1 MEDCLFCKIISG
13 EIPSKKIYEDELT
26 YVFEDIAPTAPIH
39 YLVIPKQHISKL
51 DEITPENSAVIAH
64 IYEVIAKLAKDLDI
78 KDGFR
83 VVSNCGEQAGQSVFH
98 IHFHL
103 LAGRPLAWPV
113 ISAFRILQDFFSVPL
128 AGAGTTQFSHLR
140 QRV

>member
-1 MEDCLFCKIISG
+1 MLCGLPLLKGG
-13 EIPSKKIYEDELT
+13 EINGRLSFVKLFPGKYLKENIRGRADIR
-26 YVFEDIAPTAPIH
+26 FEDIAPTAPIH

-64 IYEVIAKLAKDLDI
+64 IYEVIAKLAKDLDL

-103 LAGRPLAWPV
+103 LAGRPLAWP
-113 ISAFRILQDFFSVPL
+113 
-128 AGAGTTQFSHLR
+128 AG
-140 QRV
+140 

>member
-64 IYEVIAKLAKDLDI
+64 IYEVIAKLAKDLDLRTVSELFPTAASRQ
-78 KDGFR
+78 DR
-83 VVSNCGEQAGQSVFH
+83 VFSTFIFIFLQAD
-98 IHFHL
+98 HL
-103 LAGRPLAWPV
+103 LGQPV
-113 ISAFRILQDFFSVPL
+113 KEIKR
-128 AGAGTTQFSHLR
+128 R
-140 QRV
+140 

>member
-26 YVFEDIAPTAPIH
+26 YVFEDIAPIH

-64 IYEVIAKLAKDLDI
+64 IYEVIAKLAKDLDL

-103 LAGRPLAWPV
+103 LAGRPLAWP
-113 ISAFRILQDFFSVPL
+113 
-128 AGAGTTQFSHLR
+128 AG
-140 QRV
+140 

>member
-1 MEDCLFCKIISG
+1 MA
-13 EIPSKKIYEDELT
+13 
-26 YVFEDIAPTAPIH
+26 APLPFVETSHSLCANGWF
-39 YLVIPKQHISKL
+39 LQKGVQHISKL

-64 IYEVIAKLAKDLDI
+64 IYEVIAKLAKDLDL

-103 LAGRPLAWPV
+103 LAGRPLAWP
-113 ISAFRILQDFFSVPL
+113 
-128 AGAGTTQFSHLR
+128 AG
-140 QRV
+140 

>member
-1 MEDCLFCKIISG
+1 MKRKQNS
-13 EIPSKKIYEDELT
+13 
-26 YVFEDIAPTAPIH
+26 APTAPIH

-64 IYEVIAKLAKDLDI
+64 IYEVIAKLAKDLDL

-103 LAGRPLAWPV
+103 LAGRPLAWP
-113 ISAFRILQDFFSVPL
+113 
-128 AGAGTTQFSHLR
+128 AG
-140 QRV
+140 

>member
-1 MEDCLFCKIISG
+1 MLCSLPLFERRRDKWQKKRKLFSPIR
-13 EIPSKKIYEDELT
+13 KIYEDELT

-64 IYEVIAKLAKDLDI
+64 IYEVIAKLAKDLDL

-103 LAGRPLAWPV
+103 LAGRPLAWP
-113 ISAFRILQDFFSVPL
+113 
-128 AGAGTTQFSHLR
+128 AG
-140 QRV
+140 

>member
-1 MEDCLFCKIISG
+1 MLCSLPLFERRRDKWKI
-13 EIPSKKIYEDELT
+13 
-26 YVFEDIAPTAPIH
+26 VFFVKLFPGKYLQRKYTIAPTAPIH

-64 IYEVIAKLAKDLDI
+64 IYEVIAKLAKDLDL

-103 LAGRPLAWPV
+103 LAGRPLAWP
-113 ISAFRILQDFFSVPL
+113 
-128 AGAGTTQFSHLR
+128 AG
-140 QRV
+140 